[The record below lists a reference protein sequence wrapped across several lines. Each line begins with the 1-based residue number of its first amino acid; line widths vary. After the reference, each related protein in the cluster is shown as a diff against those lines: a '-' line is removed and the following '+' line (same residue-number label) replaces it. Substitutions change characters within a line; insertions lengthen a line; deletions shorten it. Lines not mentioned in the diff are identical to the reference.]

1 MNPSSSGWINKHQ
14 PVINRF
20 LNAQKIDASEFYELA
35 LRSGFLYGVSVT
47 SITYGKKEPLK
58 WTEIERTK
66 LNLFDCLYYTYFHNQ
81 RDESD
86 FYTEVCAFYEQI
98 NPKHTSYFSSFSKNK
113 PGAATLEKIIQERVQ
128 TNEARFERNFSNL
141 ITNALLFL
149 DVIAF
154 EQYLKN
160 KSELKNYAAALEA
173 GLMNIIW
180 IALMQ
185 KEEKEQ
191 YDYLLLKLFEKSLRY
206 TKAINQEAQSL
217 DDLSLAPFQTLF
229 EKRYALDLGALALW
243 DDHKLDKTEFL
254 FLNRLGNL
262 LQLPEEVLKVSTTH
276 VLDFIHSNHDRISY
290 LNYSNP
296 VRHFYTQTSDTV
308 KRLIIRNKKRLLQ
321 ELLESK
327 DLVMLLGQS
336 TYRDLNKAEKKQVKA
351 QLLDICKSIPSL
363 AIFMLPGG
371 GVLLPLLIKFIPELL
386 PSAFNDNRIDPS
398 TEDNS

>member
-1 MNPSSSGWINKHQ
+1 M
-14 PVINRF
+14 
-20 LNAQKIDASEFYELA
+20 
-35 LRSGFLYGVSVT
+35 
-47 SITYGKKEPLK
+47 
-58 WTEIERTK
+58 
-66 LNLFDCLYYTYFHNQ
+66 
-81 RDESD
+81 
-86 FYTEVCAFYEQI
+86 
-98 NPKHTSYFSSFSKNK
+98 
-113 PGAATLEKIIQERVQ
+113 
-128 TNEARFERNFSNL
+128 
-141 ITNALLFL
+141 
-149 DVIAF
+149 
-154 EQYLKN
+154 
-160 KSELKNYAAALEA
+160 
-173 GLMNIIW
+173 
-180 IALMQ
+180 
-185 KEEKEQ
+185 
-191 YDYLLLKLFEKSLRY
+191 RY

-308 KRLIIRNKKRLLQ
+308 KRLILRNKKRLLQ